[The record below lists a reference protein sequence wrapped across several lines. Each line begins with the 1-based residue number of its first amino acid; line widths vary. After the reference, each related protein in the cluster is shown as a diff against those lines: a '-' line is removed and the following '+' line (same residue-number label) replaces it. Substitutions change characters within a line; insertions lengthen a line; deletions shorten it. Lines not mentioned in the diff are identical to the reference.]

1 MRLLPIYRLI
11 SWLLFPPITLAL
23 TVALATRNFF
33 SGRESLFWIILVG
46 VVGYGVEIVYFFL
59 LWMRHRTD
67 FDVKNKDIRERLLK
81 MSVVSLTS
89 VCIIVL
95 LLTEA
100 IVLQKILF
108 AAAVINLLFVVAL
121 DLFKMELSFHIGML
135 TMLVFYAAAYVS
147 YRYIPLGSVLL
158 LLTGL
163 SRHKLK
169 MHTLSELVIGFMISA
184 VVYGLVLWL

>member
-11 SWLLFPPITLAL
+11 SWILIPPITLAL
-23 TVALATRNFF
+23 TVALGARNSF
-33 SGRESLFWIILVG
+33 SGRESLFWILLVG

-59 LWMRHRTD
+59 LWIRHRTD
-67 FDVKNKDIRERLLK
+67 FDVKNKAIRERLLK

-89 VCIIVL
+89 VFIIVL
-95 LLTEA
+95 VLTEA

-108 AAAVINLLFVVAL
+108 AAAIIHLLFVIVL

-147 YRYIPLGSVLL
+147 YKYIPVGSVLL

-169 MHTLSELVIGFMISA
+169 MHSLPELVIGFVISA

>member
-11 SWLLFPPITLAL
+11 SWILIPPITLAL
-23 TVALATRNFF
+23 TVALAARSSFT
-33 SGRESLFWIILVG
+33 GKESLFWIALVG
-46 VVGYGVEIVYFFL
+46 VVGYGVEAGYFFL

-81 MSVVSLTS
+81 MSVVSLAS
-89 VCIIVL
+89 IFVIVL
-95 LLTEA
+95 FLTEA
-100 IVLQKILF
+100 IVLQKILL
-108 AAAVINLLFVVAL
+108 AAAIINLLFVIVL
-121 DLFKMELSFHIGML
+121 DIFKMELSFHIGML
-135 TMLVFYAAAYVS
+135 TILVFYATAYLS

-169 MHTLSELVIGFMISA
+169 MHTLPELAIGFIISA
-184 VVYGLVLWL
+184 GVYGIVLWM